1 MVDVLSANSGSNA
14 LAVGGVIDLPL
25 VGKLGLL
32 LDQVPLGGI
41 VVAVVKLAVL
51 DSAELG
57 SVLFR

>member
-1 MVDVLSANSGSNA
+1 VVDVLSANSGSNA

-51 DSAELG
+51 NGA
-57 SVLFR
+57 